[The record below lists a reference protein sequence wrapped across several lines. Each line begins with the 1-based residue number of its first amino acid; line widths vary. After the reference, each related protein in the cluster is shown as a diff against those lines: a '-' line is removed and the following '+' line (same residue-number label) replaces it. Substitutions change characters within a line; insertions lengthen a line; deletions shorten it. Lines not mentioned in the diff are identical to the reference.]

1 MAPSTNAHLSRQ
13 SRYREIEGYL
23 RTLVEGARPGD
34 PLPSE
39 AELCERFSVSRMTV
53 RQALA
58 ELTND
63 GLVERRRGQGTFV
76 AHRPVHRRPGVF
88 LSFTEEMHRRGAQA
102 TSRLLSAGLD
112 DPRRPEAEDL
122 GLAPGSRVVRVVRVR
137 LAPPWYPS
145 WPGSWRRTWAAGPCT
160 APWSGGGSSPP
171 GPPARSPPAWPGP
184 RRPGCSTSPP
194 RRPCWSSCGSC
205 STSTGGCSSGPRPG
219 MSPTATSSTSSTPIP
234 RTAVRYP
241 APHAAPGHPYSQGPL
256 RAAPGGHPITS
267 TPDT

>member
-1 MAPSTNAHLSRQ
+1 MAPSTNSHMSRQ
-13 SRYREIEGYL
+13 SRYREIEQWL

-53 RQALA
+53 RQALQ

-122 GLAPGSRVVRVVRVR
+122 GLAPGSQVVRVARVR
-137 LAPPWYPS
+137 LADGVPVALED
-145 WPGSWRRTWAAGPCT
+145 AALVPELAGVLEEDL
-160 APWSGGGSSPP
+160 GGGSLH
-171 GPPARSPPAWPGP
+171 GALERRGIVATRATGTITARLARASETELLDLAPQSALLVELRILFDQEG
-184 RRPGCSTSPP
+184 RVFE
-194 RRPCWSSCGSC
+194 
-205 STSTGGCSSGPRPG
+205 
-219 MSPTATSSTSSTPIP
+219 
-234 RTAVRYP
+234 RTETRYV
-241 APHAAPGHPYSQGPL
+241 ADRYVIDVVHTHP
-256 RAAPGGHPITS
+256 
-267 TPDT
+267 

>member
-1 MAPSTNAHLSRQ
+1 MAPSTNSHTSRQ
-13 SRYREIEGYL
+13 SRYREIEQWL

-53 RQALA
+53 RQALQ

-63 GLVERRRGQGTFV
+63 GLGERRRGQGTFV

-112 DPRRPEAEDL
+112 EPRRPRAEDR

-137 LAPPWYPS
+137 LADGVPVALED
-145 WPGSWRRTWAAGPCT
+145 AALVPELAGVLEEDL
-160 APWSGGGSSPP
+160 GGGSLHDALERR
-171 GPPARSPPAWPGP
+171 GGVAPPATGE
-184 RRPGCSTSPP
+184 STA
-194 RRPCWSSCGSC
+194 RL
-205 STSTGGCSSGPRPG
+205 
-219 MSPTATSSTSSTPIP
+219 A
-234 RTAVRYP
+234 
-241 APHAAPGHPYSQGPL
+241 
-256 RAAPGGHPITS
+256 RAS
-267 TPDT
+267 E